1 MLGNVFTVSCEQPDQ
16 LSRRGRPQTR
26 DIEEIKNLP
35 INLLAF
41 LIFFSLGVTPPI

>member
-26 DIEEIKNLP
+26 DIEEIKDLP

-41 LIFFSLGVTPPI
+41 LILFWRGVRSAI